1 MISAIFFPKCKY
13 KKIKLDVFVKQ
24 NSPDNGQF
32 QRWSRSQDI
41 SLGHKDNYLDT
52 SRKILSQEMLN
63 DMCNMNA
70 LIFTIKKLLSMSILK
85 KKRSNVK
92 VKRFSTNKKVLSQG
106 ILM

>member
-1 MISAIFFPKCKY
+1 MISANFFPKCKY

-63 DMCNMNA
+63 GMCNMNA
-70 LIFTIKKLLSMSILK
+70 LIFTIKKLLSMSIFK
-85 KKRSNVK
+85 KKGQVSRSKGLVPT
-92 VKRFSTNKKVLSQG
+92 KRSYQKEY
-106 ILM
+106 